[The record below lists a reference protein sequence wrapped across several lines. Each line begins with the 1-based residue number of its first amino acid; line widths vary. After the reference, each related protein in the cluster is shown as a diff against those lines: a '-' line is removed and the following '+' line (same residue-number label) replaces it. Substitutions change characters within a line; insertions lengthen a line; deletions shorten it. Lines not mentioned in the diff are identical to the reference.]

1 MVETLEAMPVKP
13 TTTASIAGRSIHPG
27 RDDDDDDDDDDDA
40 GNDDKHEPGNF

>member
-1 MVETLEAMPVKP
+1 MGATMAETLEAMPVKP

-27 RDDDDDDDDDDDA
+27 RDDEDDDHD